1 MPLGGGTF
9 VTQNK
14 VLPGTYQNFI
24 STQRAFVNLV
34 ARGFVALPII
44 LDWGPDAEVFAVTQE
59 DLRQNSSKIF
69 GYDITDPKLKGVR
82 DVFKNAHTVFFYK
95 LAVTSVV
102 AQNTFATARY
112 KGARGN
118 DLKTVIQSNV
128 DDPTKFNVLTY
139 LGTQLVDEQ
148 IGVDD
153 ATELVD
159 NDYVVFK
166 KNATLATTAGTSFT
180 SGSNGSEITGG
191 AHQEALNALE
201 SFGFNTIGVLSS
213 DPTIKSLYVEYAK
226 RMRDEVGAKFQV
238 VGHKLGNVNH
248 EGVIDIPN
256 DTVGLGEEV
265 YGAVYWAAGA
275 QAGVD
280 VNKSNTN
287 KRYDG
292 EYTIDLTETQTTS
305 QLSTLLKN
313 GKYVFHRTGNDVHV
327 LEDVNTFTIYT
338 EDKNEDFS
346 SNQVIRVLD
355 QIAID
360 TAILF
365 NTRYLGSIQNDE
377 SGRVSL
383 WNDLV
388 KHRTEL
394 QRIRAIDVYDK
405 QALTIQQ
412 GETKKSVV
420 VSEVIVPTVAMSQ
433 LYITTTVA

>member
-24 STQRAFVNLV
+24 SKARAFVNLA
-34 ARGFVALPII
+34 ARGYVALPIA

-59 DLRQNSSKIF
+59 DLQQHSRKIF
-69 GYDITDPKLKGVR
+69 GYDYNHPKLMGVR
-82 DVFKNAHTVFFYK
+82 DVFKNAHTVYFYK
-95 LAVTSVV
+95 LAVAAVA
-102 AQNTFATARY
+102 AQNTYATARY
-112 KGARGN
+112 KGSRGN
-118 DLKTVIQSNV
+118 DLTIVVQANV
-128 DDPTKFNVLTY
+128 DEPTRFDVSTY
-139 LGTQLVDEQ
+139 LETILVDEQ
-148 IGVDD
+148 KGI
-153 ATELVD
+153 ASAAELKD
-159 NDYVVFK
+159 NDLVVFK
-166 KNATLATTAGTSFT
+166 KEATLAVTAGLSLTT
-180 SGSNGSEITGG
+180 GSNGTELTAG

-201 SFGFNTIGVLSS
+201 SYGFNTIGVLSS
-213 DPTIKSLYVEYAK
+213 DPAVKALYVEYVK

-238 VGHKLGNVNH
+238 IGHKLGDVNY
-248 EGVIDIPN
+248 EGVIDVQN
-256 DTVGLGEEV
+256 DTVGDEV
-265 YGAVYWAAGA
+265 YGGVYWVAGA

-292 EYTIDLTETQTTS
+292 EYTIDLTETQTTA
-305 QLSTLLKN
+305 QLTALLKN

-327 LEDVNTFTIYT
+327 LEDVNTLTIFT
-338 EDKNEDFS
+338 EEKNEDFS

-394 QRIRAIDVYDK
+394 QRIRAIAVYDK
-405 QALTIQQ
+405 KALTIEQ

-420 VSEVIVPTVAMSQ
+420 VNELIEPTVAMSQ
-433 LYITTTVA
+433 LYIATVVA